1 MADKESAR
9 NGSGRDSGGRFAP
22 GCAGGPGR
30 PKGSSNAILT
40 QARQWVEERG
50 LPLMIAAAEQG
61 DADALRALVTLAMP
75 KAKPVVAPLDCLS
88 DLPLPEKPRDMGAVA
103 GYLLEAVAAGRISL
117 DDAERL
123 LQFAKYSTDLKQ
135 LGKPLNIDDFI

>member
-1 MADKESAR
+1 M
-9 NGSGRDSGGRFAP
+9 
-22 GCAGGPGR
+22 
-30 PKGSSNAILT
+30 
-40 QARQWVEERG
+40 
-50 LPLMIAAAEQG
+50 PLMIAAAEQG

-103 GYLLEAVAAGRISL
+103 GYLLEAVAAGRIAL

-123 LQFAKYSTDLKQ
+123 LALSKRAVDLKQ
-135 LGKPLNIDDFI
+135 HGKPLNIDDFI